1 MTKPNPIAMCVY
13 HPPPMTAA
21 RKNLEPRPHAEVV
34 RRVAI
39 VWSRY
44 NDFVTRP
51 LLEGAIAE
59 YRRQVGSDDDLVII
73 EAAGSF
79 EVPMLIQAAA
89 ITERFDALV
98 ALGCIIKGET
108 SHDLHL
114 ATAVTNSLL
123 ATARKT
129 GVPVGLGILTVDS
142 EEQARARAGGLK
154 GNKGVE
160 AMAAALDTAAV
171 IAALG
176 RGDAPNLARPKG
188 QY

>member
-1 MTKPNPIAMCVY
+1 MTPGMIHIKPLPA
-13 HPPPMTAA
+13 T
-21 RKNLEPRPHAEVV
+21 EV

-51 LLEGAIAE
+51 LLEGAITE
-59 YRRQVGSDDDLVII
+59 FRRQAGSEDGLTIM
-73 EAAGSF
+73 EASGSF
-79 EVPMLIQAAA
+79 EVPMLAQRAAA
-89 ITERFDALV
+89 SGRFDAIV

-123 ATARKT
+123 ATARET
-129 GVPVGLGILTVDS
+129 GVPVGLGVLTVDN
-142 EEQARARAGGLK
+142 EEQARSRAGGLK

-160 AMAAALDTAAV
+160 AMAAALETAGSL
-171 IAALG
+171 AALG
-176 RGDAPNLARPKG
+176 RSPAVARPKG

>member
-1 MTKPNPIAMCVY
+1 MIRPSMTTGRTDISPLPATEI
-13 HPPPMTAA
+13 
-21 RKNLEPRPHAEVV
+21 

-59 YRRQVGSDDDLVII
+59 FSRRAGSEEGLTILS
-73 EAAGSF
+73 AAGSF
-79 EVPMLIQAAA
+79 EVPMLVQAAA
-89 ITERFDALV
+89 RSGKFDAVV

-114 ATAVTNSLL
+114 ATAVTGALL
-123 ATARKT
+123 ATARET
-129 GVPVGLGILTVDS
+129 GVPVGLGVLTVDS

-160 AMAAALDTAAV
+160 AMAAALDTAGS

-176 RGDAPNLARPKG
+176 RASGVHRPKG

>member
-1 MTKPNPIAMCVY
+1 MPGSIVQIKPLPA
-13 HPPPMTAA
+13 T
-21 RKNLEPRPHAEVV
+21 EV

-44 NDFVTRP
+44 NDFITRP
-51 LLEGAIAE
+51 LLDGAIAE
-59 YRRQVGSDDDLVII
+59 FRRQVGSEDGLVVL
-73 EAAGSF
+73 EASGSF
-79 EVPMLIQAAA
+79 EVPMLVQCAAA
-89 ITERFDALV
+89 SGRFDAVV

-123 ATARKT
+123 ATARET
-129 GVPVGLGILTVDS
+129 GVPVGLGVLTVDN
-142 EEQARARAGGLK
+142 EEQAKARAGGLK

-160 AMAAALDTAAV
+160 AMAAALDTAGSL
-171 IAALG
+171 AALG
-176 RGDAPNLARPKG
+176 RLPGVPRPKG

>member
-1 MTKPNPIAMCVY
+1 MSSSLVQIKPLPA
-13 HPPPMTAA
+13 TD
-21 RKNLEPRPHAEVV
+21 V

-44 NDFVTRP
+44 NDFITRP
-51 LLEGAIAE
+51 LLDGAIAE
-59 YRRQVGSDDDLVII
+59 YRRQVGSEEGLVVM
-73 EAAGSF
+73 EASGSF
-79 EVPMLIQAAA
+79 EVPMLAQRAAA
-89 ITERFDALV
+89 CGRFDAVV

-123 ATARKT
+123 ATARET
-129 GVPVGLGILTVDS
+129 GVPVGLGVLTVDN

-160 AMAAALDTAAV
+160 AMAAALDTAGTL
-171 IAALG
+171 AALG
-176 RGDAPNLARPKG
+176 RLPGVARPKG

>member
-1 MTKPNPIAMCVY
+1 MCVY
-13 HPPPMTAA
+13 HPPPVTPAPD
-21 RKNLEPRPHAEVV
+21 KLQPRPPTVAV

-44 NDFVTRP
+44 NDFITRP
-51 LLEGAIAE
+51 LLEGAVAE
-59 YRRQVGSDDDLVII
+59 YRRQFGSDTGLAII

-123 ATARKT
+123 DTARET

-160 AMAAALDTAAV
+160 AMAAALDTAGSL
-171 IAALG
+171 AALG
-176 RGDAPNLARPKG
+176 RLPGVVRPKG